1 MPGRPLLFD
10 LRGPKETICRA
21 CLLGLSKKAP
31 QIWTAPYSS
40 ATSRRRAP
48 RAQCRRPSLLREAR
62 RQAVAREADDAAIE
76 QYMAAAKNATTISG
90 KTSGPDEGIRFFE
103 QSGQTRQQLPD
114 ETAFQKSI
122 DAFDTNELKVALED
136 MKNTIKG
143 EEEKKAFS
151 EVMGQLEKVFGQ
163 IEGGKDLETFT
174 EKMDTYS
181 SSIDRQ
187 IEEAMADLPQDMR
200 ETIDLDLPELSEDLP
215 LPIRGMKS
223 SSPQV
228 VEGPWTLNQR
238 RKIVRLND
246 AISRVHKNMKEVPGP
261 AKKEIVA
268 IYKAYHAARLTLA
281 HSWGHVPLEVW
292 DFLWKVFS
300 VHESIN
306 MHRLAHISMLTRDMS
321 EAKVP
326 FSPPQ
331 QLLAIEAMF
340 MEGWEDR
347 AVDSWRRCMGTL
359 GQETAET
366 YKEFWEL
373 GVQMHCRTG
382 NFEQA
387 RRAANKLVEKRMDA
401 RILLSMI
408 HALSEKGT
416 DETRQMAWDTYREM
430 RDLLGKS
437 MKLADYDKVV
447 AYFLTTGQTENALYA
462 FVDMMSDGQIDLTVQ
477 KYMPSVVAN
486 KFFVG
491 KWLKRLI
498 GAGDV
503 DGAHS
508 VVEFMRTKGVEASPI
523 QVNGLIGAWQ
533 RSGGARDLEKSEQV
547 AWEMIRNR
555 IQFVEARK
563 VKSKR
568 DLKKMSRSAAHAP
581 LPRATLETFCI
592 LAENYRLRE
601 LHDQLAALWD
611 AFRESEIS
619 PDAFMMNQLLES
631 HIQVGEHKKALEL
644 YDFFVAERGVKPDPY
659 TFSALW
665 KTLAVNRLHILPPD
679 MAAEAVAATRRLFAQ
694 TAARRAVFG
703 GPGGGSMDGQL
714 ARKILHSFRRTR
726 DPAGFRI
733 ALAALRDVFGFMPT
747 EMLVLELVLGT
758 TKLSWDAPA
767 QRRKLLHAKRDMERD
782 LLAWCA
788 GDVGRLEGDN
798 RGAALCEYLQTTGL
812 AQLSSED
819 EVRRDALT
827 AAAKDMGVYELLGPE
842 TVAAI

>member
-10 LRGPKETICRA
+10 LRGPKETVCRA
-21 CLLGLSKKAP
+21 CLLSLPKRVP
-31 QIWTAPYSS
+31 QAWTATYSS
-40 ATSRRRAP
+40 AANRRRAP
-48 RAQCRRPSLLREAR
+48 RTQARRPSSLRAAR
-62 RQAVAREADDAAIE
+62 GRAAASEIDDTAMQE
-76 QYMAAAKNATTISG
+76 YMAAARNATTVNANI
-90 KTSGPDEGIRFFE
+90 SGPDGGVRFFE

-114 ETAFQKSI
+114 ETAFQKSM
-122 DAFDTNELKVALED
+122 DAFDTNELKGALED

-163 IEGGKDLETFT
+163 IEGGKDLEKFT
-174 EKMDTYS
+174 EQMDEYS
-181 SSIDRQ
+181 RSIDRE
-187 IEEAMADLPQDMR
+187 IEEATSDLPQEVR
-200 ETIDLDLPELSEDLP
+200 ESIDLGLPELSEDLP
-215 LPIRGMKS
+215 LPLRGMKS

-228 VEGPWTLNQR
+228 VDGPWSLNQR

-246 AISRVHKNMKEVPGP
+246 AITRVHKSMQEVPGP

-268 IYKAYHAARLTLA
+268 IYKAYHAARLALA
-281 HSWGHVPLEVW
+281 HSWSHVPLEVW

-300 VHESIN
+300 VDESIN
-306 MHRLAHISMLTRDMS
+306 IHRLAHISMLARDMS

-359 GQETAET
+359 GQESSET

-373 GVQMHCRTG
+373 GVRMYCRTG
-382 NFEQA
+382 NLEQA
-387 RRAANKLVEKRMDA
+387 QRAAKKLVDKRMDA
-401 RILLSMI
+401 RILLPLIRS
-408 HALSEKGT
+408 LSEQNTK
-416 DETRQMAWDTYREM
+416 ESRQQAWDTYRHM

-437 MKLADYDKVV
+437 MKLGDYDKVV

-477 KYMPSVVAN
+477 KYMPSVIAN

-508 VVEFMRTKGVEASPI
+508 VLEFMRTKGVEASPI

-533 RSGGARDLEKSEQV
+533 RSGGAQDLERSEQV
-547 AWEMIRNR
+547 AWEMIQNR
-555 IQFVEARK
+555 IQFVQARK
-563 VKSKR
+563 TKSNK
-568 DLKKMSRSAAHAP
+568 DLKKTSKSGPAS

-601 LHDQLAALWD
+601 LHDQLGALWD
-611 AFRESEIS
+611 AFRDSEIS

-631 HIQVGEHKKALEL
+631 HIQVGQHSKALEL
-644 YDFFVAERGVKPDPY
+644 YDFLVTERGVKPDPY

-665 KTLAVNRLHILPPD
+665 KTLAVNRMHILSPD
-679 MAAEAVAATRRLFAQ
+679 MSAAATASTRQLFAQ
-694 TAARRAVFG
+694 TAACRSVFG
-703 GPGGGSMDGQL
+703 ADGMDGQL
-714 ARKILHSFRRTR
+714 ARKILHSFRRIR
-726 DPAGFRI
+726 DQAGFVV
-733 ALAALRDVFGFMPT
+733 ALTALRDVFAFVPT

-758 TKLSWDAPA
+758 TKLSWDAPT

-782 LLAWCA
+782 LMSWCA
-788 GDVGRLEGDN
+788 GDVDKLEGEN
-798 RGAALCEYLQTTGL
+798 RGVALFEYLQRSSL
-812 AQLSSED
+812 AQLGGE
-819 EVRRDALT
+819 EAREAL
-827 AAAKDMGVYELLGPE
+827 AAASKEMGVYDILRPDMMTGVVDP
-842 TVAAI
+842 